1 MAQTLKG
8 SSVVARRTKPERS
21 GVQVTVRL
29 FGAAQIVSGLKDV
42 TLQVPSPATESTLAR
57 SLAEA
62 LPELVGPVVREDL
75 EGLQTSYT
83 INLNG
88 LKFVRGD
95 AVEIEHSDTLLL
107 FSSQA
112 GG

>member
-1 MAQTLKG
+1 M
-8 SSVVARRTKPERS
+8 
-21 GVQVTVRL
+21 QVTVRL
-29 FGAAQIVSGLKDV
+29 FGAAQTASGLKNV
-42 TLQVPSPATESTLAR
+42 IVQVPSPATESTLAK

-75 EGLQTSYT
+75 AGLQSSYT
-83 INLNG
+83 FNLNG
-88 LKFVRGD
+88 LKFVRGG

>member
-1 MAQTLKG
+1 M
-8 SSVVARRTKPERS
+8 VARRTKPDRS
-21 GVQVTVRL
+21 SVSITVRL
-29 FGAAQIVSGLKDV
+29 FGAAQTASGLKNV
-42 TLQVPSPATESTLAR
+42 IMRVPSPATESSLAQ

-75 EGLQTSYT
+75 EGLQASYT
-83 INLNG
+83 FNLNG
-88 LKFVRGD
+88 LKFVRGG

>member
-1 MAQTLKG
+1 M
-8 SSVVARRTKPERS
+8 
-21 GVQVTVRL
+21 RL
-29 FGAAQIVSGLKDV
+29 FGAAQTASGLKDL
-42 TLQVPSPATESTLAR
+42 TTQVPSPANEATLAR

-75 EGLQTSYT
+75 GGLQSSYT
-83 INLNG
+83 FNLNG
-88 LKFVRGD
+88 LQFVRGD
-95 AVEIEHSDTLLL
+95 AVEIEHADTLLL